1 MIATG
6 QEKTLRSSILSS
18 TGHSHARDAL
28 YGIAI
33 ILVLVYG
40 QYNELSMG
48 LDIPLIQVAGNSFY
62 LLDILLFVCC
72 GVWVFVRRRLVW
84 SKSPQK
90 WLLLF
95 LLWTVAVG
103 FGRSLAL
110 DIPYETWVRE
120 LRTIA
125 YFVLIL
131 ILPEAIDSKE
141 RAVALARLLLIS
153 SIAVTIMALVA
164 RLNYSAMPTRPNLVV
179 YTEAGAPRIF
189 IVYGVERAMYAA
201 LFAMGALLVYR
212 SRFLWLAVA
221 CNVLTLILGLTRGP
235 YVGVFVGAV
244 VTFALIKGWRG
255 LPRLL
260 AFLVAFAGI
269 VYIGALFLGMITGGE
284 QVHAFSTRLTDLI
297 RDLIEGSGTFGG
309 RITEARVVTEFLL
322 DNPDALLLGQGLGGL
337 FADPFNLLTTEV
349 RYLGDRRYSYVHN
362 GYLWTILRSGLIG
375 AAFFYAFWLALIFKS
390 LRWARRIT
398 DLELKGILVGIVAV
412 TIGTLTSSLSGQ
424 PLGEGPRM
432 SVLAVYAA
440 VGLATIR
447 LARQADQSIDARS
460 APANRTMPTHHRWG
474 ATATTATKADL
485 PGDRQP
491 A

>member
-1 MIATG
+1 VLAV
-6 QEKTLRSSILSS
+6 IL
-18 TGHSHARDAL
+18 A
-28 YGIAI
+28 
-33 ILVLVYG
+33 LVYG

-62 LLDILLFVCC
+62 LLDILLFVCF
-72 GVWVFVRRRLVW
+72 GVWIFVKRKLSW
-84 SKSPQK
+84 GQSPQR

-95 LLWTVAVG
+95 LLWTVVVG
-103 FGRSLAL
+103 FGRNLAL
-110 DIPYETWVRE
+110 DIPYETWIRE

-125 YFVLIL
+125 YFVFIL
-131 ILPEAIDSKE
+131 ILPEAIDSRK

-153 SIAVTIMALVA
+153 SIAVAIMALVA
-164 RLNYSAMPTRPNLVV
+164 RLDYSAMPTRPNLVV
-179 YTEAGAPRIF
+179 YTEAGTPRIF

-201 LFAMGALLVYR
+201 LFAMGILLVYR

-221 CNVLTLILGLTRGP
+221 LNVVTLILGLTRGP

-244 VTFALIKGWRG
+244 MTFALPKGWRG

-269 VYIGALFLGMITGGE
+269 VYIGALFLGTITGGE

-309 RITEARVVTEFLL
+309 RITEAGIVTEFLL
-322 DNPDALLLGQGLGGL
+322 DNPDALLLGQGLGGF
-337 FADPFNLLTTEV
+337 FADPFNLLTAEV
-349 RYLGDRRYSYVHN
+349 RYVGDRRYSYVHN

-375 AAFFYAFWLALIFKS
+375 AAFFYTFWLALVLRA
-390 LRWARRIT
+390 LRWARRTT
-398 DLELKGILVGIVAV
+398 DPELKGILVGIIAV
-412 TIGTLTSSLSGQ
+412 TIGTLIVSLSGQ

-432 SVLAVYAA
+432 SVLAIYAA

-447 LARQADQSIDARS
+447 LVRQANQSIDARS
-460 APANRTMPTHHRWG
+460 APADRTLTTQNGWRS
-474 ATATTATKADL
+474 TASAATKTGL
-485 PGDRQP
+485 PVDRQP
-491 A
+491 G